1 MLYLTDM
8 RYIIIFIILLQTS
21 CVTMLAGNMGAGATT
36 VAVAETVDTAKTAG
50 DVVAYGTT
58 GKTLT
63 DHALDRI
70 TGRDCKLFRVFD
82 RDRKICH
89 ERMPELQTPAQIR
102 AFQKSKG
109 LAQTGRIGPLT
120 SIAIWRIKHQLD

>member
-1 MLYLTDM
+1 M
-8 RYIIIFIILLQTS
+8 RLILCMCLLLQG
-21 CVTMLAGNMGAGATT
+21 CVTMLAGNMGAGATA

-63 DHALDRI
+63 DHALDAV
-70 TGRDCKLFRVFD
+70 TGRDCKLFNVFD
-82 RDRKICH
+82 KYHRVCR
-89 ERMPELQTPAQIR
+89 ERMPDLSTKEKIR

-109 LAQTGRIGPLT
+109 IEPIGIIGPKT
-120 SIAIWRIKHQLD
+120 RMAIWRIKNELD